1 MILSST
7 IKLIAFDADDTLW
20 VNEPFY
26 RETEKKFTQLLADYL
41 PEVQV
46 SQQLFETET
55 KNIQQ
60 YGYGVKGFVLSMI
73 ETALKITNDKVE
85 AKIIRQILN
94 LGKSLIRPPMELL
107 EGVEHT
113 LQNLNMLGL
122 TLVLATKGDLLDQE
136 RKLERS
142 GLAPCFHHIEIMSN
156 KNETDYLRLLN
167 RLNILPSEF
176 LMIGNSVKSDI
187 LPVLAIGGYAV
198 HVPYHTTWA
207 HEMAVNN
214 EQSHDKY
221 LEISSI
227 SGILNLIRENENA
240 FLINLNRENRQSQRV
255 C

>member
-1 MILSST
+1 MILCPT

-41 PEVQV
+41 PEEQV

-85 AKIIRQILN
+85 AKIIQQILN

-142 GLAPCFHHIEIMSN
+142 GLASCFHHIEIMSN

-207 HEMAVNN
+207 HEMVVNN
-214 EQSHDKY
+214 EQNHDKY

-240 FLINLNRENRQSQRV
+240 FLINLNKENRQSQRV